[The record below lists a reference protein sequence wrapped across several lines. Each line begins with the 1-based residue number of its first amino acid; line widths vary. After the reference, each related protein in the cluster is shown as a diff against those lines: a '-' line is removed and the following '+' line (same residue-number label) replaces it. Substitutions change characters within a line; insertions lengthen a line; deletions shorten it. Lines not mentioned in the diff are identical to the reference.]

1 MYRRTFLLLVV
12 GAAAGCPLVARAQQ
26 QRVPVIGY
34 LSGVS
39 PGSYAATLQAF
50 RRGLREAGYVEG
62 ENVQIEYRWAEGQY
76 DRLTRLAAD
85 LVKQKVDVIAASGG
99 PRSAPAA
106 RAATAT
112 IPIVFVTG
120 IDPVAAG
127 LVARLARPG
136 GNVTG
141 FTLLV
146 SELMEKR
153 LELLSELVPQTKSI
167 AVLVNPTNSNSKGLV
182 KDLPKIAEARGLQLH
197 ILKASTASEI
207 DAAFAG
213 LKELP
218 AGALLAG
225 SDAFFNSRRD
235 QIIALAARYRV
246 PAIYDTTA
254 FTAAGGLMTYGP
266 SLSEAYTQLGVY
278 AGKVLKGAKPADL
291 PVQQPTRLQLIINLK
306 TAKALRLAVP
316 RSLLARADEVIE

>member
-1 MYRRTFLLLVV
+1 MYRRSFMVLVS
-12 GAAAGCPLVARAQQ
+12 AAASCPLVVRAQQ

-39 PGSYAATLQAF
+39 PGSYTAMLQAF
-50 RRGLREAGYVEG
+50 RRGLREEGYVEG
-62 ENVQIEYRWAEGQY
+62 ENVRIEYRWAEGQY

-85 LVKQKVDVIAASGG
+85 LVKEKVDVIAASGG

-106 RAATAT
+106 KAATAT

-127 LVARLARPG
+127 LVASLARPG

-146 SELMEKR
+146 AELMEKR
-153 LELLSELVPQTKSI
+153 LELLSEMVPQTKSV
-167 AVLVNPTNSNSKGLV
+167 AVLINPTNSNSKGLV
-182 KDLPKIAEARGLQLH
+182 KDLPKAAEAKGLQLH
-197 ILKASTASEI
+197 VLKASTESEI

-213 LKELP
+213 VAQLP
-218 AGALLAG
+218 ARALVAG
-225 SDAFFNSRRD
+225 SDAFFNSRRN
-235 QIIALAARYRV
+235 QITALAARYRV
-246 PAIYDTTA
+246 PAIYDTPA
-254 FTAAGGLMTYGP
+254 FTAAGGLMAYGP
-266 SLSEAYTQLGVY
+266 SLADAYTHLGVY

-291 PVQQPTRLQLIINLK
+291 PVQQPIRLQLIINLK
-306 TAKALRLAVP
+306 TAKALGLTVP
-316 RSLLARADEVIE
+316 RSLLARADEVID